1 MPPLVSSRPIRCV
14 AFAFVCLLVLAFGG
28 TATAETT
35 PDSGGGGAAFQPP
48 PPPPEKAT
56 LADGRLIAPASA
68 PTRVKRVIEAANRL
82 VEKPYRY
89 GGGHRPFG
97 RRLDTGYDC
106 SGSVSYALYG
116 GRFLRSPLPS
126 GALMNWGRSGPGRW
140 ITVYAHGG
148 HAYVVV
154 AGLRFDTSMRDRDA
168 PGPRTGPRWSR
179 TLRRSAAFV
188 ARHPRNY

>member
-1 MPPLVSSRPIRCV
+1 MPVPFRNK
-14 AFAFVCLLVLAFGG
+14 LLIAVMAVLCAGALTTGG
-28 TATAETT
+28 NAIADTVPA
-35 PDSGGGGAAFQPP
+35 SGGAVFEPP
-48 PPPPEKAT
+48 PPPPKRAKIV
-56 LADGRLIAPASA
+56 DGRALAPASA
-68 PTRVKRVIEAANRL
+68 PIRVQRVIEAANRI

-97 RRLDTGYDC
+97 RGLDSGYDC

-126 GALMNWGRSGPGRW
+126 GALMSWGRSGPGRW

-148 HAYVVV
+148 HTYVVV
-154 AGLRFDTSMRDRDA
+154 AGLRFDTSMRDPDA
-168 PGPRTGPRWSR
+168 PGPRTGPRWSK
-179 TLRRSAAFV
+179 TLRESAAYV

>member
-1 MPPLVSSRPIRCV
+1 MRLRLHNKFWKLAV
-14 AFAFVCLLVLAFGG
+14 AGGCLAALTVGG
-28 TATAETT
+28 TALADT
-35 PDSGGGGAAFQPP
+35 PAGSSGGAVFVPP
-48 PPPPEKAT
+48 PPPPKKA
-56 LADGRLIAPASA
+56 AIIDGRAVAPRSA
-68 PTRVKRVIEAANRL
+68 PRRVKRVIEAANRL

-89 GGGHRPFG
+89 GGGHRQFSLG
-97 RRLDTGYDC
+97 LDRGYDC

-126 GALMNWGRSGPGRW
+126 GALMNWGKSGPGRW

-154 AGLRFDTSMRDRDA
+154 AGLRFDTSMRDANA
-168 PGPRTGPRWSR
+168 PGPRTGPRWSK
-179 TLRRSAAFV
+179 TLRKSAAFV